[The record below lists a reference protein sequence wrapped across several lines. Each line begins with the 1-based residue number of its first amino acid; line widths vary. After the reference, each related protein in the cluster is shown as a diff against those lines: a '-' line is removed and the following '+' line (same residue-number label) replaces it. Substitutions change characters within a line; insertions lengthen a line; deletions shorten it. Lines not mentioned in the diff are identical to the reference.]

1 MNLKT
6 AAQHLY
12 FYLIVFLCPFFLA
25 SCAVNRNMSS
35 ELNKIFRESAILN
48 DHFTGFAISA
58 AGQSRLI
65 YEKNSDLLFAPASN
79 VKLFN
84 LYAGLQ
90 LIPDSIPS
98 LRYIERGDSL
108 IFWGTGDPSFLHR
121 RLQGTKA
128 FSFLKSSKKKL
139 FYAPGRYT
147 GNLYGQG
154 WAWDDYNDY
163 YQAEITELP
172 LIDNLIEVKSE
183 RGKLTVNPAI
193 FSSNLKKDSLRV
205 SPIAQ
210 TSLVISPAQTFK
222 ITRSPDQNEFHYPDV
237 SIPANYI
244 QLIPYK
250 TSVALTLKLLSDTL
264 QTDVGLIALEMP
276 SSAKTIYNMQS
287 DSVFREMMLPSDNFI
302 AEQLLLVYANQFQLK
317 LSSAETIQYILQK
330 YLSAL
335 PDRPNWVDG
344 SGLSRMNLFSP
355 RDIIMLLQLIDKKVN
370 DRNRL
375 FSLLPAGGKSG
386 TLKNAYPKTD
396 QPFVFAK
403 SGSFSNNYNQ
413 SGYVVTKKG
422 RVFCFSFLNNNFIH
436 PAAAVRKEITRVIT
450 RIHDKF

>member
-1 MNLKT
+1 MNPKT
-6 AAQHLY
+6 ARQLLY
-12 FYLIVFLCPFFLA
+12 FCLIVFCCPFFLT
-25 SCAVNRNMSS
+25 SCAVNRNMSA
-35 ELNKIFRESAILN
+35 ELSKIFRKSAILN
-48 DHFTGFAISA
+48 DHFTGFAIS
-58 AGQSRLI
+58 GTNQPGLI

-128 FSFLKSSKKKL
+128 FSFLKSSQKKL

-154 WAWDDYNDY
+154 WALDDYNDY

-172 LIDNLIEVKSE
+172 LIDNLIEVKNE
-183 RGKLTVNPAI
+183 QGKLTVNPAV
-193 FSSNLKKDSLRV
+193 FSSKLKKDSLHGDTIV
-205 SPIAQ
+205 Q
-210 TSLVISPAQTFK
+210 TSPVISPVKTFK
-222 ITRSPDQNEFHYPDV
+222 VTRNPDLNEFHYSDLP
-237 SIPANYI
+237 IPVNYN

-264 QTDVGLIALEMP
+264 KKEVGLVTMEMP
-276 SSAKTIYNMQS
+276 SLAKTICNMPS
-287 DSVFREMMLPSDNFI
+287 DSVFRAMMLPSDNFI

-317 LSSAETIQYILQK
+317 LSSTETIQYIMQK

-422 RVFCFSFLNNNFIH
+422 NVFCFSFLNNNFIH
-436 PAAAVRKEITRVIT
+436 PTAEIRKEIARVIT